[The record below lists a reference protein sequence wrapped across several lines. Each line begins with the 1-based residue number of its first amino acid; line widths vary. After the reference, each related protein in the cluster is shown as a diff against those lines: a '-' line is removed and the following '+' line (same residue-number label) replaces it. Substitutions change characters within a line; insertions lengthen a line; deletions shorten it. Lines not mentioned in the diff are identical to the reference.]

1 MKSEKTINIL
11 DMYDKIN
18 DLEKRVRVLEKER
31 YIENLKKTFKR
42 YVIIAS
48 TDESFD
54 VLNSCMENDYKDYLY
69 EVKEHPDV
77 FYYHFLREVL
87 FNAEIIVI
95 RKSYFDK
102 WKGRC
107 NNYIVTTY
115 DSISYLLN
123 TDYKE

>member
-1 MKSEKTINIL
+1 MRSEKTINIL

-18 DLEKRVRVLEKER
+18 DLEKRVRALEKER
-31 YIENLKKTFKR
+31 YIDNLKKTFKR

-54 VLNSCMENDYKDYLY
+54 VVNACMEKDYKDYLY

-102 WKGRC
+102 WKGHC

-123 TDYKE
+123 TDYKG